1 MDKDRI
7 GIWGWSYGGYMTIM
21 SMSEGTP
28 VFKAGAAVAPVTD
41 WNYYDTV
48 YGERSC
54 VPRKKMPRYKA
65 SSAFTRA
72 NNLHWQS
79 VVGTWHGG

>member
-1 MDKDRI
+1 
-7 GIWGWSYGGYMTIM
+7 MTIM

-48 YGERSC
+48 YGERFMRTPKENAEVQSLVRLYPC
-54 VPRKKMPRYKA
+54 QQLA
-65 SSAFTRA
+65 
-72 NNLHWQS
+72 WQS

>member
-1 MDKDRI
+1 
-7 GIWGWSYGGYMTIM
+7 M

-48 YGERSC
+48 SGNLR
-54 VPRKKMPRYKA
+54 
-65 SSAFTRA
+65 RA
-72 NNLHWQS
+72 
-79 VVGTWHGG
+79 GRP